1 MTNIN
6 KRQQK
11 SNDDIVDIKIT
22 IALIIPELT
31 PNPGQPQ
38 GRGRE
43 GNRPTHPRGARQ
55 GRGAREHYSGSGDYH
70 PSTLMMF
77 DTPPTTGGRIQTRV
91 VEHTKA
97 NLISPVAQ
105 WRHVQG
111 E

>member
-43 GNRPTHPRGARQ
+43 GKPADPPQ
-55 GRGAREHYSGSGDYH
+55 GRPAEGSKG
-70 PSTLMMF
+70 TL
-77 DTPPTTGGRIQTRV
+77 
-91 VEHTKA
+91 
-97 NLISPVAQ
+97 
-105 WRHVQG
+105 
-111 E
+111 